1 MVVSLGNGY
10 AFEKSGR
17 TVPEHMLLASASA
30 PVAGPP
36 APGSSPASWW
46 RDPAVMAFQEPL
58 TDSALCFQADLREV
72 LLETG
77 RYQPA
82 GDVQKDADACDPASS
97 GVATVTRLDARVKAC
112 WRRFKAKWGVDAE
125 SCFSVTTVFGAP
137 STDARSP
144 FDFESC
150 LASSVCLEG
159 LARFPWHCYALSR
172 DSLDRVAIPAA
183 EGTTQLI
190 RGIL

>member
-17 TVPEHMLLASASA
+17 TVPEYMLLASASA
-30 PVAGPP
+30 PAAGPGGP
-36 APGSSPASWW
+36 PASWW

-82 GDVQKDADACDPASS
+82 GDVQKDADACDPASL

-112 WRRFKAKWGVDAE
+112 WRRFKAKWGVNVE
-125 SCFSVTTVFGAP
+125 SCFSVTTVNAW
-137 STDARSP
+137 SP
-144 FDFESC
+144 FDSESC
-150 LASSVCLEG
+150 LASSACLEG

-172 DSLDRVAIPAA
+172 DSLDRGSNSVPDAIPAA
-183 EGTTQLI
+183 EGITQLI